1 VNQEERETEI
11 VEKKS
16 RTTAEELQVFK
27 EKVTA
32 IIGIVIVAFT
42 LFFVLL
48 AFFGKYAANA
58 KDILLFMEGLV
69 GVVLGYYFGRVPAE
83 ARAQQAEKTAESAEK
98 EAKEAIATASATEK
112 RLEMLRK
119 VVGDNLDRARRER
132 EEGITREP
140 TPPGEKTPYE
150 EDMERLLS
158 LLED

>member
-1 VNQEERETEI
+1 MNQEERETEI

-83 ARAQQAEKTAESAEK
+83 ARAQQAE
-98 EAKEAIATASATEK
+98 
-112 RLEMLRK
+112 
-119 VVGDNLDRARRER
+119 
-132 EEGITREP
+132 
-140 TPPGEKTPYE
+140 
-150 EDMERLLS
+150 
-158 LLED
+158 